1 MIYFY
6 SIILTI
12 TIIST
17 LTFTISLLLGKK
29 MKNNREKASP
39 FECGFDPNSAKRL
52 PFSLRFFLISII
64 FLIFDVEIA
73 ILLPFIVSMKHSMEE
88 FWFFTSALF
97 VLILLVGLLYEW
109 TLGALEWSK

>member
-6 SIILTI
+6 RIILTVIIIRTI
-12 TIIST
+12 TFS
-17 LTFTISLLLGKK
+17 LSLLLGKK
-29 MKNNREKASP
+29 IRNNREKASP

-73 ILLPFIVSMKHSMEE
+73 IILPFIVSMKHSIEE
-88 FWFFTSALF
+88 F
-97 VLILLVGLLYEW
+97 
-109 TLGALEWSK
+109 